1 MKHIHEIIEQ
11 GFSWVNVS
19 KQGEKELNEI
29 QQRFRLRS
37 EDIKESL
44 PPFQRPKIVK
54 RPDYYFLVLQ
64 FPVFDRGTRRLGF
77 TEVDIFLNANYLVT
91 IHDNRLPSIGT
102 FFDECQT
109 NLDVRGEY
117 FSGSM
122 AHVLL
127 ELLNRIFESIFPI
140 LLHINEDINTIDTKL
155 FTIAP
160 DREMASEILRLKTNI
175 VTFRRTMQ
183 GHRTVLDRLVM
194 NGDHDL
200 QLGSF
205 QNYINTLRE
214 AVAEVWHMIES
225 QKESIDALHE
235 TNESMLSLRTN
246 EVMKTLTIISV
257 ITFPLTLVATIFSMN
272 AKGTPFVNEFNGFW
286 IVSGMMLVGAL
297 LMVAVFKRKK
307 WM

>member
-1 MKHIHEIIEQ
+1 MKHIHEIIED

-19 KQGEKELNEI
+19 KQGENELNEI
-29 QQRFRLRS
+29 QHRFRLHS

-54 RPDYYFLVLQ
+54 RSDYYFVVLQ

-77 TEVDIFLNANYLVT
+77 TEVDIFLNANYLIT
-91 IHDNRLPSIGT
+91 IHDNRLPIINS
-102 FFDECQT
+102 FFNECQA
-109 NLDVRGEY
+109 NLDMRGEY
-117 FSGSM
+117 FSGTM

-127 ELLNRIFESIFPI
+127 ELLNRLFESIFPI
-140 LLHINEDINTIDTKL
+140 LLHINEDINTVDTKL
-155 FTIAP
+155 FTTIP

-200 QLGSF
+200 QLVSF
-205 QNYINTLRE
+205 QHYINSLRE

-257 ITFPLTLVATIFSMN
+257 ITFPLTLIATIFAMR
-272 AKGTPFVNEFNGFW
+272 ARGTPFIDEAYGFW
-286 IVSGMMLVGAL
+286 IVSGLTLIGAV
-297 LMVAVFKRKK
+297 LMFAVFKRKK